1 MYSIVK
7 VWYSNSTY
15 ISVHTVYNYSTV
27 QYTYYI
33 WHGSVISCGA
43 TTMPY

>member
-27 QYTYYI
+27 HI
-33 WHGSVISCGA
+33 LHGSVISCGA